1 MSGSKYS
8 PEFKNQ
14 VVLEVVDKHRTIK
27 AVAESYNLVAQT
39 VGVWVKDY
47 RKEHPE
53 PGTDNLTNTESKEI
67 ERLRKELREARMEAD
82 FLKKAAAFFAR
93 ESH

>member
-27 AVAESYNLVAQT
+27 AALH
-39 VGVWVKDY
+39 D
-47 RKEHPE
+47 
-53 PGTDNLTNTESKEI
+53 
-67 ERLRKELREARMEAD
+67 
-82 FLKKAAAFFAR
+82 
-93 ESH
+93 